1 VLRRLILPAAA
12 LGVLALSIRSAQV
25 TYGVQPINFTRGTV
39 AGAGAPTFSVPP
51 TVVQM
56 GPDGRLYVAY
66 GDGAVRAFTLDP
78 NTKQVTATQLVAS
91 ASALQEVYGIAF
103 DPTDTSTPPTVYVTN
118 TVAGLPPDATAP
130 STFPGK
136 VTRISGPIYGTR
148 TDIIT
153 GLPISKAGHEAN
165 GLAFGPDG
173 RLYIEQGSATNAGI
187 VNPAPDPGFPLFL
200 YPDTPLSGA
209 ILVADIKAPGFNG
222 TVTYS
227 PADATNPN
235 IVQTGG
241 AGVQV
246 YAPGFRNP
254 YGLVWHSNGKLYA
267 TDNGPNAGY
276 GGPSTTCSNPSVGD
290 AAGLDELNLVEAGK
304 YYGHA
309 NRNRGAAGDPRQCL
323 YHFGTEAGTVDYT
336 APIEANLPA
345 SSNGIMEYKSA
356 KFGGQMQG
364 DLLYAAWVDSEL
376 HRVKLSADGRS
387 VVSDT
392 TLATGLTLALSV
404 AADTDGTIYVAEYGS
419 NSIAFLKPNE
429 SPVTSISVTAI
440 TPAGGPL
447 GGGQAVTITGTNFT
461 TATDSTVTIGGQPLA
476 SMQVQNST
484 TITGL
489 TPPNTAGLKDVA
501 VTNSIGTATLPAAYN
516 YVVGG
521 GTVPPV
527 ANAGQDVSSPVSHEN
542 HGHVTLDA
550 RASFDPDGFIANY
563 TWDEAGVVIAT
574 GPTPQVAGEFTQGV
588 HSVTLTVTDND
599 NLTSTDAI
607 RVTITSG
614 PQNPSPYFCPDVNG
628 DTKVD
633 STDLLIVAQGQGK
646 IFGQVGYVRMKDPNA
661 DRKINSTDLLIEAK
675 MATHGIPCPLEDQ
688 QARTATLAI
697 EKYQNV
703 NAALAAGYVQVT
715 QFVPQQGR
723 HLVKPSLLDTTF
735 DPAVPEGLLY
745 EPDSKTPGGWR
756 LGGALYDMPT
766 SLNPLVPDGF
776 AGTDDAWH
784 YHDFLC
790 FYPGGL
796 VTLDNQ
802 VTCTA
807 QGGSYQ
813 TKVGWLLHLWVY
825 VVSPMGP
832 GRYVEDNPN
841 FVGLP

>member
-1 VLRRLILPAAA
+1 M
-12 LGVLALSIRSAQV
+12 

-39 AGAGAPTFSVPP
+39 IATPVIDHP

-56 GPDGRLYVAY
+56 GPDGRLYVAN
-66 GDGAVRAFTLDP
+66 GDGSVRAFTLDP

-91 ASALQEVYGIAF
+91 GTALQEVYGIAF
-103 DPTDTSTPPTVYVTN
+103 DPTDTSIPPTVYVTN
-118 TVAGLPPDATAP
+118 TVAGLPPDATNP

-136 VTRISGPIYGTR
+136 VTRISGPTYGTR

-153 GLPISKAGHEAN
+153 GLPISKSAHEAN

-173 RLYIEQGSATNAGI
+173 KLYIEQGASTNAGI
-187 VNPAPDPGFPLFL
+187 VNPAPLPGFPLFL

-209 ILVADIKAPGFNG
+209 MLVADIKAPGFNG
-222 TVTYS
+222 NVTYS

-241 AGVQV
+241 GGALGVQV
-246 YAPGFRNP
+246 YASGLRNP

-290 AAGLDELNLVEAGK
+290 AAGLDELDLVEAGK

-309 NRNRGAAGDPRQCL
+309 NRNRGAADPRQCL
-323 YHFGTEAGTVDYT
+323 YHFGIEASTADYT

-345 SSNGIMEYKSA
+345 SSNGITEYKSA

-364 DLLYAAWVDSEL
+364 DLLYAAWVDSQL
-376 HRVKLSADGRS
+376 HRVKLSPDGRS

-392 TLATGLTLALSV
+392 TLAVGLTNALSV
-404 AADTDGTIYVAEYGS
+404 AAAADGTIYVAEYGS
-419 NSIAFLKPNE
+419 SSITFLKPNE

-461 TATDSTVTIGGQPLA
+461 TAADSTVTIGGQLLA
-476 SMQVQNST
+476 SVQVQNST

-489 TPPNTAGLKDVA
+489 TPPNTAGLKNVV

-527 ANAGQDVSSPVSHEN
+527 ANAGPDLSSPVSHLN

-550 RASFDPDGFIANY
+550 TRSFDPDGFIANY
-563 TWDEAGVVIAT
+563 TWDEGGVVIAT
-574 GPTPQVAGEFTQGV
+574 GPTPQVAAEFTQGI

-599 NLTSTDAI
+599 NLTSADAV

-614 PQNPSPYFCPDVNG
+614 PQNPSQYFCPDVNG
-628 DTKVD
+628 DTRVD
-633 STDLLIVAQGQGK
+633 VNDLLMVAKVQGK
-646 IFGQVGYVRMKDPNA
+646 RFGQVGYVRIKDPNA
-661 DRKINSTDLLIEAK
+661 DRAINIIDLLIVAQRQ
-675 MATHGIPCPLEDQ
+675 THGLQCPLEDQ
-688 QARTATLAI
+688 QARTATVAI
-697 EKYQNV
+697 EKYQNI
-703 NAALAAGYVQVT
+703 NQAFADGYVQVT
-715 QFVPQQGR
+715 QFIPQQGR
-723 HLVKPSLLDTTF
+723 HLVKASLLDTTF

-745 EPDSKTPGGWR
+745 EPDSSTPGGWR

-790 FYPGGL
+790 FYPGGI
-796 VTLDNQ
+796 VTLDDQ
-802 VTCTA
+802 ATCTA
-807 QGGSYQ
+807 RGGSYQ

-825 VVSPMGP
+825 SLPPYGP